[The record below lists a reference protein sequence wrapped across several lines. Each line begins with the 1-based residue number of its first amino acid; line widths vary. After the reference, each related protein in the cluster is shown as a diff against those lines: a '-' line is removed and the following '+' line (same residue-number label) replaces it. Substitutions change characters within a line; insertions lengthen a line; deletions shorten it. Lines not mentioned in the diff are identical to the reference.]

1 MDKYCVFGHPIEHS
15 KSPWIHAQFAKLTG
29 QSLQYDKTLV
39 PLDGFSQTIHQFQA
53 SGGQGCN
60 VTLPF
65 KIEAAALATHC
76 SPRVALAQA
85 CNTLKFEGSEIYGD
99 NTDGLGLV
107 TDLVR
112 NAGYPLK
119 GQRILLI
126 GAGGAAA
133 GVLGPL
139 ISEQPRSVWVAN
151 RTQANAARLVERHAA
166 LAQVEQVD
174 CQAFSLEHDAILGHQ
189 FDVVINASSS
199 SLQQGDIPVPDSVLS
214 AHGLAYDLMYGPA
227 TQAFMQWAQAKGTVA
242 RDGLGMLVEQA
253 AEAFYIWRG
262 VRPPTGQVL
271 LDLRALVAPP
281 SLRL

>member
-39 PLDGFSQTIHQFQA
+39 PLAGFAQTIRQFQGE
-53 SGGQGCN
+53 GGLGCN

-65 KIEAAALATHC
+65 KTEAAAIATQC
-76 SPRVALAQA
+76 SSRVALAQA

-112 NAGYPLK
+112 NAGFALT

-151 RTQANAARLVERHAA
+151 RTLDKATRLVAQHSA
-166 LAQVEQVD
+166 LAQAEQVD
-174 CQAFSLEHDAILGHQ
+174 CQAFGLDHEAILGHQ

-199 SLQQGDIPVPDSVLS
+199 SLHQGGIPVPDSVLS
-214 AHGLAYDLMYGPA
+214 TNGLACDLMYGPA
-227 TQAFMQWAQAKGTVA
+227 THAFMQWAQSKGTAA

-253 AEAFYIWRG
+253 AEAFNIWRG
-262 VRPPTGQVL
+262 VRPPTDQVL
-271 LDLRALVAPP
+271 LDLRAMLAPT
-281 SLRL
+281 